1 MEASISVCLRSP
13 AHNTKYTS
21 RRRKARLMLSGVV
34 VFGEGPPLRARVA
47 EPSLHGFT
55 LHLERVEQQEREDR
69 VPVAVIAP
77 AAAVDAVYSWALQR
91 AQKLLPTSTRTAA
104 SGLRGFKSRDSTRK
118 VKSTPR
124 SSFKRRWSCLS
135 SALLTSRLH
144 LEALCAAKVQ
154 RKQPRLSPSFVP
166 CVALHDTIN
175 AHWVPLGAALM
186 ANAAPLCWLP
196 QWFHSSWQQVTRSR
210 PWRRKRCRSPQCQFE
225 NAAPRIAL
233 RHAFIPRGKQF
244 LGLWFP
250 SSPPPPSTCVAGSHI
265 GHKWSI

>member
-13 AHNTKYTS
+13 AHITKYTS

-34 VFGEGPPLRARVA
+34 VFSDGPPLRARVA

-124 SSFKRRWSCLS
+124 SFNEGEAVCPQRCSQPDCIWRHFVLQKCSENSRVCLPPLFL
-135 SALLTSRLH
+135 AL
-144 LEALCAAKVQ
+144 
-154 RKQPRLSPSFVP
+154 PF
-166 CVALHDTIN
+166 TI
-175 AHWVPLGAALM
+175 P
-186 ANAAPLCWLP
+186 
-196 QWFHSSWQQVTRSR
+196 
-210 PWRRKRCRSPQCQFE
+210 
-225 NAAPRIAL
+225 
-233 RHAFIPRGKQF
+233 
-244 LGLWFP
+244 
-250 SSPPPPSTCVAGSHI
+250 
-265 GHKWSI
+265 